1 MKKKILLTGANG
13 QLGLELQRTQ
23 PDWAEM
29 RCFSSTQLDICQ
41 SDACIDEISSYDPD
55 WIINAAAY
63 TDVEAAEIEPNK
75 AMRVNRDGV
84 ENLALAARK
93 NSAKL
98 LHVSTDF
105 VFDGSKEQ
113 PYSEEDEPNPLNLY
127 GQSKLAGE
135 EAVKANLFDGWVI
148 IRTSWL
154 YGPQRKNFVNTI
166 LRLLKE
172 KTFLNVID
180 DQIGVPTS
188 VRSLSHVIFKSI
200 ERDLNGLYHWCDAGQ
215 CSWHAFACEIQNQ
228 ALELGLITQAK
239 EINPISA
246 RDFPAKAQRPAW
258 SAMSQHKLAAA
269 AHVDPLPWQNEL
281 KLVLQRLNWG

>member
-13 QLGLELQRTQ
+13 QLGLELQRTL
-23 PDWAEM
+23 PDWADL
-29 RCFSSTQLDICQ
+29 RSFSSTELDICQ
-41 SDACIDEISSYDPD
+41 AEACIDEISAYQPD

-63 TDVEAAEIEPNK
+63 TDVEAAEIEANQ

-84 ENLALAARK
+84 ENLAKAARK

-98 LHVSTDF
+98 LHISTDF
-105 VFDGSKEQ
+105 VFDGSQ
-113 PYSEEDEPNPLNLY
+113 QHPYIEEDEPNPLNHY

-154 YGPQRKNFVNTI
+154 YSPRRKNFVNTI

-172 KTFLNVID
+172 KPFLNVID

-188 VRSLSHVIFKSI
+188 VRNLSHVIYKAA
-200 ERDLNGLYHWCDAGQ
+200 ELDLNGLFHWCDAGQ

-228 ALELGLITQAK
+228 ALELGLISEAK
-239 EINPISA
+239 EIKPIAA

-258 SAMSQHKLAAA
+258 SVMSQRKLAAA
-269 AHVDPLPWQNEL
+269 THIDPLPWQNEL
-281 KLVLQRLNWG
+281 KLVLQRLGES